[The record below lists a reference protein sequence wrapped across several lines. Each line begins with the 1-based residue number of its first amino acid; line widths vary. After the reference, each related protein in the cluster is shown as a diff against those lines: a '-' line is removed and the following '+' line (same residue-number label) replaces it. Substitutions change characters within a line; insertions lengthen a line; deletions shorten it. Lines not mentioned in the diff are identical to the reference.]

1 MLAVLQRMRWVCLGW
16 PWSCACCHNP
26 DNGMWM
32 WKWAWARWGKRD
44 SMGGVRG
51 EGAQSGERCTVM
63 GPCAGS
69 ALFIRGKTP
78 TTTTIKK
85 HNTSWI
91 FLYDHAENNWAG
103 GICYFED
110 IGGSLP
116 FESCNDLFTPLSE
129 TGRKNKTMQFA
140 DQEAYWSSTSCP
152 LRKITIPFDLWYIK

>member
-32 WKWAWARWGKRD
+32 WKWAWARWGKGD

-51 EGAQSGERCTVM
+51 EGAQSGERCAVM

-69 ALFIRGKTP
+69 ALFMRGKTP

-103 GICYFED
+103 GFHYFV
-110 IGGSLP
+110 GGSLP
-116 FESCNDLFTPLSE
+116 FETCNDFTPLSE
-129 TGRKNKTMQFA
+129 TGRKNRTMQFA
-140 DQEAYWSSTSCP
+140 DQEACWSSTCP
-152 LRKITIPFDLWYIK
+152 LREITMPFDLWHIK